1 MEEKKYTVYMHIN
14 KTNNKV
20 YIGITSKS
28 VEERWGRN
36 GYHYK
41 RNRHFWGAIQ
51 KYGWDNFEHKILYEG
66 ISKSEAC
73 QKEIELIAIYDSTNP
88 QNGYN
93 ISAGGEFG
101 YYGVHHSEETRKKQS
116 KARKGKYCG
125 ENNPMYGVSPK
136 DRMNEETYNNW
147 KQQIQD
153 RMSSAENKEKLRRA
167 NIGKKYSDEVNAKK
181 GLKGVDHSRYDKPLS
196 QETKEK
202 ISKAH
207 TGMKYSD
214 EVNKK
219 KGSSG
224 ASNPSSRSVYQFDKN
239 GNFIRSWS
247 YMTLASNA
255 LNISLSRIA
264 ACCQGRQKNPGGY
277 MWEYSYDIE
286 VVV

>member
-153 RMSSAENKEKLRRA
+153 RMSSAENKEK
-167 NIGKKYSDEVNAKK
+167 IKHAKIRK
-181 GLKGVDHSRYDKPLS
+181 
-196 QETKEK
+196 
-202 ISKAH
+202 
-207 TGMKYSD
+207 KYSD

-219 KGSSG
+219 KGLSG

-255 LNISLSRIA
+255 LNISLSCIV
-264 ACCQGRQKNPGGY
+264 ACCQGRQKTAGGY